1 MSPDSSMGHS
11 AALLAADVPARVAE
25 IAPAI
30 AAAADR
36 IERERR
42 LPPDILALL
51 YGANMFRLLAPKSIG
66 GEELD
71 PIAYFRTMVALG
83 AVEGSTA
90 WCIGQGNGC
99 AMAAAYVDPAV
110 ARAIWGQPDGVVAW
124 GPGKGE
130 AMGVDGGYRVS
141 GGWQFCSGS
150 RHASFLGGLIYMPDA
165 VRGKAARTM
174 LIPVGQ
180 TTQKDVWDTI
190 GLRGTGTD
198 AFEVKDVFVPKA
210 YAVVRDDPLDR
221 REPGPLF
228 KFASG
233 ALYGIGF
240 SAIGLGM
247 ASALL
252 EDFKALAGVK
262 TPRRGSLVIRESQ
275 IVQNDVGVAQ
285 ARLGAAK
292 AFVLSELAD
301 IWPEAERGELSMDSR
316 MRMRLATT
324 HAIFEAKAVGEA
336 AYDAAGATAVFK
348 SSVFERRFRDLRTL
362 TQQGQGR
369 KSNFAAVG
377 GYLLGLEP
385 DTTAL

>member
-1 MSPDSSMGHS
+1 MSPDSSMARADEPQVS
-11 AALLAADVPARVAE
+11 DVPARVDRM
-25 IAPAI
+25 APALM
-30 AAAADR
+30 AAAER
-36 IERERR
+36 IEQARR

-51 YGANMFRLLAPKSIG
+51 YDANMFRLLAPRSIG

-71 PIAYFRTMVALG
+71 PITYFRTMVALG
-83 AVEGSTA
+83 AIEGSTA

-110 ARAIWGQPDGVVAW
+110 ARDIWGRPDGVVAW

-130 AMGVDGGYRVS
+130 ATVVDGGYRVS

-150 RHASFLGGLIYMPDA
+150 RHAGFLGGLIYMSDA

-174 LIPVGQ
+174 LIPVSQ

-198 AFEVKDVFVPKA
+198 AFDVKDVFVPKV
-210 YAVVRDDPLDR
+210 YSVVRDDPVDR
-221 REPGPLF
+221 RESGPLY

-240 SAIGLGM
+240 CAIGLGM
-247 ASALL
+247 ATALL
-252 EDFKALAGVK
+252 EDFKVLAGVK
-262 TPRRGSLVIRESQ
+262 TPRRGSNVIRESQ
-275 IVQNDVGVAQ
+275 IVQNDVAVAH
-285 ARLGAAK
+285 ARLCAAK

-301 IWPEAERGELSMDSR
+301 IWPEAQQGELSMDSR
-316 MRMRLATT
+316 MRLRLATT
-324 HAIFEAKAVGEA
+324 YAIFEAKAAGDA
-336 AYDAAGATAVFK
+336 AYDGAGATAVFK
-348 SSVFERRFRDLRTL
+348 SNAFERRFRDLRTL

-385 DTTAL
+385 DTSAL